1 MKLETFILVI
11 ILSSKFACYLNFCA
25 CLAIF
30 ASCLSLIAIFSRSY
44 CYHICSSSLVNM
56 LPSFCSYL
64 WVFYSFIAFGLITA
78 LSPDFDLDL
87 DLDFDLDFFIP
98 SKLIILRYFLFNYDP
113 SLFFSPK
120 LSSFYNFLFY
130 NIGDLLS

>member
-1 MKLETFILVI
+1 
-11 ILSSKFACYLNFCA
+11 
-25 CLAIF
+25 
-30 ASCLSLIAIFSRSY
+30 
-44 CYHICSSSLVNM
+44 M
-56 LPSFCSYL
+56 LPSFYSYL

-87 DLDFDLDFFIP
+87 DLDFDFDLDFFIP

-130 NIGDLLS
+130 NIGDL